1 MKSLINFNVPRA
13 GRITSDRLIGAAVVG
28 GLIIAAWNWSE
39 QIPYIGKQVRLGKYY
54 VSYALGFTGLAKPI
68 S

>member
-1 MKSLINFNVPRA
+1 MKPLINFNIPRA

-28 GLIIAAWNWSE
+28 CILIGAWNWSSR
-39 QIPYIGKQVRLGKYY
+39 IPTVGPYADKAKSYVRM
-54 VSYALGFTGLAKPI
+54 ALGFA